1 MNFSFQLLFRACF
14 DFLGLKTGAGG
25 GGGGGG
31 GGTPPFRHF
40 LIRNR
45 VVDLE
50 DQDFLGYHP
59 CWEN

>member
-14 DFLGLKTGAGG
+14 DFLGLKTGAGVRGEG
-25 GGGGGG
+25 GG
-31 GGTPPFRHF
+31 
-40 LIRNR
+40 
-45 VVDLE
+45 DQE